1 MKLLVT
7 GGAGFIGSNFIR
19 LALSQRRD
27 WQVVN
32 FDALTYSSNLENLS
46 EVAEHKGYEFVRG
59 DVADPRAVDA
69 VMQRGFDAIIN
80 FAAET
85 HVDRSIEDAAP
96 FLRTNVLGTQVLLDA
111 ARRQKSKPLFLQ
123 ISTDE
128 VYGSAGPDESFDE
141 QRILEPRSPYSASKA
156 VADHLV
162 NACATSYGLPTIT
175 LLCTNNY
182 WPYPFPERLIP
193 L

>member
-19 LALSQRRD
+19 LALGERRD
-27 WQVVN
+27 WQVIN
-32 FDALTYSSNLENLS
+32 FDALTYSGNLENLA

-59 DVADPRAVDA
+59 DNADARAAEA
-69 VMQRGFDAIIN
+69 VMPRGFDAIIN

-123 ISTDE
+123 IST
-128 VYGSAGPDESFDE
+128 F
-141 QRILEPRSPYSASKA
+141 L
-156 VADHLV
+156 
-162 NACATSYGLPTIT
+162 
-175 LLCTNNY
+175 
-182 WPYPFPERLIP
+182 PYPQASSGLSRIGARP
-193 L
+193 LCSTAR